1 MARNA
6 ILLLSTLALFG
17 ALFLGYLVVVQ
28 DPVLD
33 AGGDSPEI
41 LPVDRGRAGE
51 ALRLPGV
58 EVPSG
63 GGVSFTIY
71 HRETGR
77 PVQRFECEEWTP
89 VADAKDEVYVRR
101 PRLTMWLPSGMIA
114 TMSADEGQLQVED
127 LEKVQGRPR
136 AGWLKGNVELLLDRS
151 RERQRTPL
159 SERPQDE
166 ILAMLDQIDFDF
178 ESGELRTDGP
188 IKIVGH
194 DFELAGVGLHLVWN
208 QADNVIQ
215 SLTLREGERLV
226 LYGGGGLLRNEDE
239 NAAAA
244 EAATAEEAMAA
255 ATSVKQVAAP
265 KQRRPKKAQKAYLCV
280 LPDGVTAY
288 EFKGETT
295 GGGLVADEVRM
306 LFEVGGSSH
315 DLTQAPAEQPVEKE
329 AAHPEPAPASAPASA
344 PTTAPAERS
353 GVIVHWGGQ
362 LRVEPVPADTGEK
375 PRRHLEALGTEVKLW
390 RGDEKLV
397 CGRLEYHDENKQLWL
412 HPAPGGRVEFARG
425 EQLAGSAQT
434 IYMDQERK
442 VVKLI
447 GDVDFTSAA
456 GSGGRRQ
463 AIRCALWGELHL
475 ADKPRDE
482 AEAGEAP
489 LADWMS
495 AGGLQSATFVGAA
508 SVDLGEQTLSAERID
523 VTFADG
529 ADQASI
535 QTALEKTVAL
545 GDVRLEQRDESLQSD
560 RLEILFGLTDA
571 KRGYPRQM
579 DALGSVHIKRGRAW
593 LRGQKVHAAMDP
605 GDAAAGGP
613 EFVLRTLEVI
623 GDAAMSDP
631 TRKNQLAARGERI
644 FAEFSGENEL
654 QRGTVFGT
662 PQRHAL
668 VHGFPYTVRGERVD
682 LEWDGLHVAGPSW
695 LRFEATRSLQGRQR
709 SRRTPIQVTSTESL
723 DVDLEKNTVHLAGDV
738 VAVNGDE
745 SLHAD
750 ELTLLLEDAKQ
761 AAPTGPRLPGWLN
774 ALVPACSRQSIQAF
788 YVLGPQ
794 LWRQAQSISAL
805 VQRPGQAPAGEA
817 RQRRDWLDR
826 RGEMKRAIRKE
837 PLRLLAKNALIQVE
851 SLEPG
856 ETKPVT
862 HSSIGAPRL
871 EIDIVGRNIETQGET
886 TLLVVNRRLRPE
898 TASQGEETF
907 GLPSAMVTRGPS
919 QTVMRCTKG
928 MTYALGSEGPER
940 SDSAVFD
947 GNVRFIHVAG
957 REMVRL
963 EEMLPEVH
971 SDPGLLAQLKSR
983 NTSLDCDRLECGFLV
998 AGAEASRAGAMSS
1011 RDTRLKWLLASGNA
1025 ELRDER
1031 EVLAKQPG
1039 SKTAQRWESVVR
1051 TVFAHQLD
1059 FDLEQRVVRVL
1070 GSAAAKARIYEENP
1084 DSAEARILVGEEFSI
1099 DLQNRTVRSG
1109 PSHGTIGR

>member
-28 DPVLD
+28 DPVLN
-33 AGGDSPEI
+33 ASGDSPEV

-51 ALRLPGV
+51 ALRLPNM

-89 VADAKDEVYVRR
+89 VADAKDEVYVKQ

-194 DFELAGVGLHLVWN
+194 DFELAGVGLHLIWN

-215 SLTLREGERLV
+215 SLTLRAGERLV

-329 AAHPEPAPASAPASA
+329 AAHPESAPASA

-397 CGRLEYHDENKQLWL
+397 CGGLEYHDENKQLWL

-475 ADKPRDE
+475 ADKPRNE

-535 QTALEKTVAL
+535 EAALEKTVAS

-623 GDAAMSDP
+623 GHAAMSDP
-631 TRKNQLAARGERI
+631 TRKNRLAARGERI

-662 PQRHAL
+662 PERHAL

-682 LEWDGLHVAGPSW
+682 LEWDGLHVAGPSR

-761 AAPTGPRLPGWLN
+761 AAPTGPRMPGWLN
-774 ALVPACSRQSIQAF
+774 ALAPACSRQSIQACF
-788 YVLGPQ
+788 VLGPQ
-794 LWRQAQSISAL
+794 LWRQAQSIFAL
-805 VQRPGQAPAGEA
+805 VQRPGQALAGEA
-817 RQRRDWLDR
+817 RQRGDWLDR
-826 RGEMKRAIRKE
+826 GGEMKRAIRKE

-886 TLLVVNRRLRPE
+886 TLLVVNRQLRPE
-898 TASQGEETF
+898 TAGQGDETF

-928 MTYALGSEGPER
+928 MTYALGSEGPVR
-940 SDSAVFD
+940 SDSTVFD

-963 EEMLPEVH
+963 EEMLPEVR

-998 AGAEASRAGAMSS
+998 AGVEGDRAGAMSS

-1031 EVLAKQPG
+1031 EVLVKQSG
-1039 SKTAQRWESVVR
+1039 SKTTQRWESVVR

-1099 DLQNRTVRSG
+1099 DLQNRTVRTG

>member
-28 DPVLD
+28 DPVLN
-33 AGGDSPEI
+33 ASGDSPEV

-51 ALRLPGV
+51 ALRLPNM

-89 VADAKDEVYVRR
+89 VADAKDEVYVKQ

-166 ILAMLDQIDFDF
+166 ILAMLAQIDFDF

-194 DFELAGVGLHLVWN
+194 DFELAGVGLHLIWN

-215 SLTLREGERLV
+215 SLTLRAGERLV

-329 AAHPEPAPASAPASA
+329 AAHPESAPASA

-456 GSGGRRQ
+456 GSGCRRQ

-475 ADKPRDE
+475 ADKPRNE

-535 QTALEKTVAL
+535 EAALEKTVAS

-623 GDAAMSDP
+623 GHAAMSDP
-631 TRKNQLAARGERI
+631 TRKNRLAARGERI

-662 PQRHAL
+662 PERHAL

-682 LEWDGLHVAGPSW
+682 LEWDGLHVAGPSR

-761 AAPTGPRLPGWLN
+761 AAPTGPRMPGWLN
-774 ALVPACSRQSIQAF
+774 ALAPACSRQSIQACF
-788 YVLGPQ
+788 VLGPQ
-794 LWRQAQSISAL
+794 LWRQAQSIFAL
-805 VQRPGQAPAGEA
+805 VQRPGQALAGEA
-817 RQRRDWLDR
+817 RQRGDWLDR
-826 RGEMKRAIRKE
+826 GGEMKRAIRKE

-886 TLLVVNRRLRPE
+886 TLLVVNRQLRPE
-898 TASQGEETF
+898 TAGQGDETF

-928 MTYALGSEGPER
+928 MTYALGSEGPVR
-940 SDSAVFD
+940 SDSTVFD

-963 EEMLPEVH
+963 EEMLPEVR

-998 AGAEASRAGAMSS
+998 AGVEGDRAGAMSS

-1031 EVLAKQPG
+1031 EVLVKQSG
-1039 SKTAQRWESVVR
+1039 SKTTQRWESVVR

-1099 DLQNRTVRSG
+1099 DLQNRTVRTG